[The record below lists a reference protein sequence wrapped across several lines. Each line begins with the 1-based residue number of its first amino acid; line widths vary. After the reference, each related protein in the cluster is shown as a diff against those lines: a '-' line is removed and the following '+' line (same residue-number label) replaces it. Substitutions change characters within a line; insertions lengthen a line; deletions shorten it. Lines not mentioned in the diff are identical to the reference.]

1 MNEYGILHN
10 RKRVLVALIHS
21 VIFLGIA
28 THGFVAPKAGIG
40 GGRGGAADFA
50 LLALY
55 LVVAAI
61 LSWAVSVS
69 RCVMERAYFAL
80 CGSGVSFAAIRTIF
94 GDSAVPFAQDLRF
107 LSLCSAVA
115 IGLML
120 LRSFSTRA
128 PELSK

>member
-1 MNEYGILHN
+1 MASCR
-10 RKRVLVALIHS
+10 RKRAVL
-21 VIFLGIA
+21 
-28 THGFVAPKAGIG
+28 
-40 GGRGGAADFA
+40 GGRVSTADFA
-50 LLALY
+50 LLAVY

-61 LSWAVSVS
+61 LSWLVSVS
-69 RCVMERAYFAL
+69 RCVIERAYFAL
-80 CGSGVSFAAIRTIF
+80 CGSSVSFAAIRTIF
-94 GDSAVPFAQDLRF
+94 GDSAVPFAQYLRF